1 MRAAITQLVVLFC
14 LSGTGAQGE
23 IGGGIESLIQ
33 SKGTETEDTTHK
45 VMRRQTTS
53 SSTPDVWTELKEVRD
68 MVGELRVELRSM
80 EARLKD
86 KEKEVEVLKKEN
98 AGIDVIKSFKVN
110 LRVRASRVRASRVRV
125 SRVSRVRISRVSRVS
140 RVGASRVSRVRVS
153 RISREELERVIFVL
167 ILCPLV
173 FTGQTKV
180 AFSAGLTTTGTGY
193 IGPYN
198 TETTLTYDN
207 VITNIGTGY
216 DPATG
221 IFTAPI
227 KGVYYFRFTAF
238 ERRKSQ
244 WMALNMY
251 HNDKI
256 VLHNSE
262 MNDKGNHMSLSNA
275 LFLNL
280 EKGDTV
286 YLNLPKGCGIHC
298 SAANESTFSGF
309 LLFPMSAPGNKQ

>member
-98 AGIDVIKSFKVN
+98 A
-110 LRVRASRVRASRVRV
+110 
-125 SRVSRVRISRVSRVS
+125 
-140 RVGASRVSRVRVS
+140 
-153 RISREELERVIFVL
+153 
-167 ILCPLV
+167 
-173 FTGQTKV
+173 GQTKV